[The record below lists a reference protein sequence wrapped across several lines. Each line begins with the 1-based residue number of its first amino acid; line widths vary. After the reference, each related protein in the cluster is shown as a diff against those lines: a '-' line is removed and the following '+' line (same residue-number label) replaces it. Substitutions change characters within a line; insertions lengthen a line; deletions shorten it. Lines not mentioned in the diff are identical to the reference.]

1 MCGIVGYLG
10 DKSANPILINGLRR
24 LEYRGYDSAGI
35 ATADKSGSV
44 KICKKQ
50 GKVADLDARCDDNG
64 DKLGIGHTRWATHGE
79 PSEANA
85 HPHQVGAVALVHNG
99 IIENYQDI
107 KQKLTNKGYEF
118 SSKTDSEVLA
128 GLIDDKLKSSKT
140 LGEAVRQALREV
152 AGTFGI
158 AVISE
163 SEPGAIVVARRGSPL
178 ILGIGDD
185 EYFIASDASA
195 IVGHTERVIYLEDD
209 QLAVINT
216 DGYDVVD
223 LDNNAQAVDIHKLDQ
238 DQAVAEKEGFDHFLI
253 KEIHEQP
260 QVVADT
266 TRGRLGADG
275 SVRLGGLNISDD
287 KLRNL
292 KHILIVGCGT
302 AYFSGVLGKYL
313 LEKLTGV
320 SVSVE
325 VGSEFRYRDAAID
338 PKDTIAL
345 FMSQSGETADTL
357 ASLEEVKRRGIHTLG
372 LVNVVG
378 SSLARAVDGGI
389 YLHAGPEISVAST
402 KAYSAMVTALLLFGL
417 HVASLKGAS
426 RSEIAEVAE
435 ALHSLPNEIEHALKL
450 GNEAKEVAQALKN
463 HDHAFYLGRDN
474 LYPVALEG
482 ALKLMEV
489 SYIHAQPYPTGE
501 MKHGPIALIDENF
514 LSVVVLPEDELLYA
528 KTISNIEEIKAR
540 KGRILSVSSRPRPEQ
555 SDYHLVVPKVSTWAE
570 PLIINVALQLF
581 AYHMAVAR
589 GTDVDQPRN
598 LAKSVTVE

>member
-10 DKSANPILINGLRR
+10 NKSAAPILINGLRK

-35 ATADKSGSV
+35 ATINTSGEV
-44 KICKKQ
+44 AICKNQ
-50 GKVADLDARCDDNG
+50 GKVAELDAKCEDGG
-64 DKLGIGHTRWATHGE
+64 DMVGIGHTRWATHGE

-85 HPHQVGAVALVHNG
+85 HPHTAGDVTLVHNG

-107 KQKLTNKGYEF
+107 KNKLLKNGYSF
-118 SSKTDSEVLA
+118 KSKTDSEVLA
-128 GLIDDKLKSSKT
+128 ALVDQKLKSADS
-140 LGEAVRQALREV
+140 LDEAVRQALREV

-158 AVISE
+158 AVLSK
-163 SEPGAIVVARRGSPL
+163 SAPGVIVAARRGSPL

-185 EYFIASDASA
+185 EYFVASDGSA
-195 IVGHTERVIYLEDD
+195 IVGHTERVVYLEDD
-209 QLAVINT
+209 QLAVVT
-216 DGYDVVD
+216 EDGYDVVD

-238 DQAVAEKEGFDHFLI
+238 DQTVAEKEGFDHFLI
-253 KEIHEQP
+253 KEIHDQP

-266 TRGRLGADG
+266 IRGRLGADD

-287 KLRNL
+287 KLRGI
-292 KHILIVGCGT
+292 KHILIIGCGT
-302 AYFSGVLGKYL
+302 AYYSGMLGKYM

-320 SVSVE
+320 PVSVE
-325 VGSEFRYRDAAID
+325 IGSEFRYREAAID
-338 PKDTIAL
+338 PKNTIAL

-378 SSLARAVDGGI
+378 STLARSVDGGI

-417 HVASLKGAS
+417 HMAGLKGAS
-426 RSEIAEVAE
+426 RSVIAEVSE
-435 ALHSLPNEIEHALKL
+435 ALRTLPNEIEHALKL
-450 GNEAKEVAQALKN
+450 NDEARDVARSLKK
-463 HDHAFYLGRDN
+463 HDQAFYLGRDS

-489 SYIHAQPYPTGE
+489 SYIHAQGYPTGE
-501 MKHGPIALIDENF
+501 MKHGPIALIDEEF
-514 LSVVVLPEDELLYA
+514 LSVVVMPEDEMLYA

-540 KGRILSVSSRPRPEQ
+540 KGQVLSISSRPKPAQ
-555 SDYHLVVPKVSTWAE
+555 SDFHLVVPKVSSWAE